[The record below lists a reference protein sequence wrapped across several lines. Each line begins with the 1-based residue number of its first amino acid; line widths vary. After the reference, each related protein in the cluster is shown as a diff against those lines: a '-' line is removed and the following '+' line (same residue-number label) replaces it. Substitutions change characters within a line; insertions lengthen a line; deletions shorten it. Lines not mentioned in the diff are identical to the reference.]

1 MNKKSVGSRITV
13 RKDEVLSQY
22 KKLVLEAIAKQ
33 VTRPLVDVEY
43 VFDRVHS
50 FDDTVFVLYTSA
62 EMNLQPDYV
71 IRNKLGLYGK
81 RWKGGC

>member
-1 MNKKSVGSRITV
+1 MGRKRVDSRITV
-13 RKDEVLSQY
+13 KKDEVLSQY
-22 KKLVLEAIAKQ
+22 KKLVLKAMAKQ
-33 VTRPLVDVEY
+33 TTWSAADVEY

-81 RWKGGC
+81 CWKGGC